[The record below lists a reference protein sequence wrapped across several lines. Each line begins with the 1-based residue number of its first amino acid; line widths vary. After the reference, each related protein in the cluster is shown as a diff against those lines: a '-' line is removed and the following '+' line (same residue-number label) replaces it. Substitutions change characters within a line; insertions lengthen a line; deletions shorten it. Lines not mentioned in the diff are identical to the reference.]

1 MDITIDNIIEGIT
14 VKRVEKHDDS
24 MLTTNPY
31 NEKEP
36 ITITENIEPEQ
47 HCDCGHF

>member
-14 VKRVEKHDDS
+14 VKRTEKHENNIPS
-24 MLTTNPY
+24 TEPY

-36 ITITENIEPEQ
+36 VRICEDIEPSQ